1 MANKML
7 PCFLVDCT
15 QAWIVVFAL
24 WFELSYFICPHTEV
38 SRPPS
43 KVTITK
49 TTEDSITVEWKA
61 PSNDGGAR
69 ITAYHIQVKED
80 TPGATWRDAGK
91 VDGYESRFTVKDLQV
106 GKNYKVAVLAENEN
120 GLSEPGVADKSAAP
134 KKSVSKCNFLCFLSS
149 LCRFGKNI
157 LSLKKTFCSYWESF
171 WGES

>member
-1 MANKML
+1 M
-7 PCFLVDCT
+7 
-15 QAWIVVFAL
+15 
-24 WFELSYFICPHTEV
+24 

-134 KKSVSKCNFLCFLSS
+134 KKSVSKCNFLCFLSL
-149 LCRFGKNI
+149 LCRFGKKHFE
-157 LSLKKTFCSYWESF
+157 LKKTFCSY
-171 WGES
+171 